1 MASKNTLAIGVLV
14 FIVGLIIYSFSP
26 MGPLY
31 VAGSEHATTHYLGGF
46 LAIIVGI
53 IGVSLHRNI
62 GKAETGVSILSIILG
77 IVFILEVPGLLYS
90 ELQPHALAIEVVGAL
105 TVLVGLVGIGVAL
118 MTRKTTVMPKT

>member
-1 MASKNTLAIGVLV
+1 MASKNALAIGVLV

-26 MGPLY
+26 IGTLY
-31 VAGSEHATTHYLGGF
+31 VAGSEHATTHYLGSF

-53 IGVSLHRNI
+53 IGVALHRNI

-77 IVFILEVPGLLYS
+77 IVFILEIPGLLYS
-90 ELQPHALAIEVVGAL
+90 ELQPHALAMEVVGAL
-105 TVLVGLVGIGVAL
+105 TVLVGLVGIGAAL